1 VRVGFLGPEGT
12 FSHQAL
18 LASAGPVA
26 ADEAVPL
33 PSNHDVVV
41 AVQEG
46 RVDAAVAPIESA
58 REGAVAAVLD
68 ALVFDAPDVHV
79 IGEQVLPV
87 VHCLAARPGVGL
99 ADVRTIASHPQ
110 AIAQCAGFLRRVL
123 PKAATIAATST
134 ADAIRSL
141 TVEGVSE
148 VVADAAIGTRLAAE
162 RYGAEVLR
170 EGIED
175 DPDNATRFVWL
186 SRTPVVA
193 EAGARGGK
201 TSVLFHG
208 PDGDA
213 TPGWL
218 VRCLSEFAFRGVNL
232 TKIESRPL
240 RSQLGHY
247 LFHVDL
253 DGRVEDAPV
262 AAALDALRAHCA
274 EVRVLGSYAVA
285 DPPVRPATLRGGHGG
300 LHSI

>member
-1 VRVGFLGPEGT
+1 MRVGFLGPAGT

-18 LASAGPVA
+18 LAASAYA
-26 ADEAVPL
+26 EADEAVPL
-33 PSNHDVVV
+33 ASNHDVVV
-41 AVQEG
+41 AVQDG

-79 IGEQVLPV
+79 VGEQVLPV
-87 VHCLAARPGVGL
+87 VHCLAARPGIAL

-110 AIAQCAGFLRRVL
+110 AIAQCAGFLRREL
-123 PKAATIAATST
+123 PQVATIAATST

-141 TVEGVSE
+141 TAGGGE

-162 RYGAEVLR
+162 RYGAAVLR

-186 SRTPVVA
+186 SRTPA
-193 EAGARGGK
+193 PAATGGAPGK

-208 PDGDA
+208 PDGD
-213 TPGWL
+213 TSPGWL

-240 RSQLGHY
+240 RLQLGHY

-262 AAALDALRAHCA
+262 TAALEALRAHCA
-274 EVRVLGSYAVA
+274 EVRVLGSYGVA
-285 DPPVRPATLRGGHGG
+285 DPPVRSATIRGDHGG
-300 LHSI
+300 LHST